1 MARPVQP
8 HLFLENLMRR
18 KLSLYCLC
26 WLLFSSSA
34 LAGERSV
41 FQGMLEG
48 AGMVVLELEKT
59 DRETVKQ
66 IAGLSGTA
74 LEPELPPETRQK
86 PEQDLYVGRYFY
98 ARQGVD
104 IPLFGALAHLA
115 EPKSLSE
122 RTEAEACTPEACE
135 MAPKAYWEGK
145 IVQGRFRGQWV
156 DAATKRTHRF
166 DLKRV
171 ARYDPEKTRA
181 ESFQAIT
188 EAIAAGI
195 GSGLAYEAEINPQ
208 QRPYEYL
215 KLQGYAVPV
224 GAIVPNQTES
234 VAWQSFRDSRSQ
246 FEYPRLV
253 RHPNPD
259 ILKRVN
265 DLLEQR
271 HWQMTLAAL
280 TCVSRGYEGNGM
292 GRGTLGGYE
301 GETIRVDFLTKTL
314 MSVVEAGSIYCGGP
328 YPHHHSD
335 PFTLDL
341 IRGEYLDW
349 NRLFKAF
356 LRGERGFWEPS
367 PEMMALIE
375 KIPKEEEL
383 ENCISAETMRD
394 YLALHFDKPGHL
406 ALSISK
412 IGHCCGDCLGAH
424 AEIPFSDLGA
434 LLKPEAQRY
443 FPELKPT
450 REKDQRGDGA
460 ADH

>member
-48 AGMVVLELEKT
+48 AGMVVLELEKA
-59 DRETVKQ
+59 DRETVEES
-66 IAGLSGTA
+66 ADLSGTA
-74 LEPELPPETRQK
+74 LAPELPPETRQQ
-86 PEQDLYVGRYFY
+86 PEPELYIGRYFY

-104 IPLFGALAHLA
+104 IPLFGALARLA
-115 EPKSLSE
+115 EPKQRSE
-122 RTEAEACTPEACE
+122 RTEEEQEAYCTPEECKAP
-135 MAPKAYWEGK
+135 PKAYWEGQ
-145 IVQGRFRGQWV
+145 IVQERFRGQWV
-156 DAATKRTHRF
+156 DATTQRTHRF
-166 DLKRV
+166 DLQRV
-171 ARYDPEKTRA
+171 ARYDPEKTY
-181 ESFQAIT
+181 T
-188 EAIAAGI
+188 E
-195 GSGLAYEAEINPQ
+195 SGLNYEAEINPQ
-208 QRPYEYL
+208 QRPYVYL

-224 GAIVPNQTES
+224 GAIVPGQTES
-234 VAWQSFRDSRSQ
+234 VAWQSFRDPRSQ
-246 FEYPRLV
+246 FKYPRLV

-259 ILKRVN
+259 IMKRVN

-280 TCVSRGYEGNGM
+280 GCVSSAYDGNGM
-292 GRGTLGGYE
+292 SGGTLGGYE
-301 GETIRVDFLTKTL
+301 DETLQVDFLTETL
-314 MSVVEAGSIYCGGP
+314 MSVVESGNTYCDGV
-328 YPHHHSD
+328 YSNNHYN

-356 LRGERGFWEPS
+356 VRGEDGFRKPS
-367 PEMMALIE
+367 PEIMALVE
-375 KIPKEEEL
+375 KIPKEERL
-383 ENCISAETMRD
+383 ENCISAQTMRG
-394 YLALHFDKPGHL
+394 YLALHFDSPGHL
-406 ALSISK
+406 ALVISG
-412 IGHCCGDCLGAH
+412 IGLAGSVCRGKL

-434 LLKPEAQRY
+434 LLKPAAQRY

-450 REKDQRGDGA
+450 REKNQRGDDA